1 MMKKTLILIIISI
14 MLCGC
19 DANYKVRIGSDGVYE
34 NISLTSTEVEAYQN
48 QDLKD
53 FLQSF
58 INSNI
63 PNYFNPD
70 VYDDMSSSKQDG
82 VSYYNIIR
90 NDNGIDV
97 TGDFSLSDIYR
108 SRAIK
113 ACYDEI
119 TIQKYDNTYRVN
131 TNNNCKAF
139 DDYSLL
145 KNLTIDIEVDYDVIS
160 SNADVVNGN
169 HYVWNLNEDNY
180 DSKYISLVFS
190 VVDINIEK
198 KSDVEEYENENQ
210 TNKYSWANEHPL
222 FVILITFGSFFLILF
237 IVMLIYKR
245 FR

>member
-1 MMKKTLILIIISI
+1 M
-14 MLCGC
+14 
-19 DANYKVRIGSDGVYE
+19 
-34 NISLTSTEVEAYQN
+34 
-48 QDLKD
+48 
-53 FLQSF
+53 
-58 INSNI
+58 
-63 PNYFNPD
+63 
-70 VYDDMSSSKQDG
+70 
-82 VSYYNIIR
+82 
-90 NDNGIDV
+90 
-97 TGDFSLSDIYR
+97 
-108 SRAIK
+108 
-113 ACYDEI
+113 
-119 TIQKYDNTYRVN
+119 
-131 TNNNCKAF
+131 
-139 DDYSLL
+139 
-145 KNLTIDIEVDYDVIS
+145 TIDIEVDYDVIS